1 KQLDKL
7 FDRKLQLLSEAE
19 QAFPDVTSA
28 ASKLEELR
36 RIIEKGNHEVFI
48 PLLSEMEKDGLMP
61 IEHSIRHIS
70 EIIRAQQGSAKIAT
84 HATPFR
90 LQEVL
95 RDALIM
101 QQDMLDKLGVELV
114 ERSESELFDVQLPKN
129 QMIQAL
135 NNLIKNSYESIAEQM
150 RVQPGHRGR
159 LELTLSQNG
168 EVSTLI
174 VKDNGVG
181 VAVEQQSEIFGFGY
195 TSKKRGSGFG
205 LHATANFI
213 HSLGGSV
220 TLQSEGVGL
229 GASVTLTVPNK
240 VEDEL
245 LQSLKKV

>member
-1 KQLDKL
+1 
-7 FDRKLQLLSEAE
+7 
-19 QAFPDVTSA
+19 
-28 ASKLEELR
+28 
-36 RIIEKGNHEVFI
+36 
-48 PLLSEMEKDGLMP
+48 
-61 IEHSIRHIS
+61 
-70 EIIRAQQGSAKIAT
+70 AT